1 MTASTPDIWARW
13 LLHRRHGGDPQR
25 LKAALDRLYPV
36 RDRVLTHAQLCDG
49 GTLLDVGCGDG
60 LIAFGALQRNPTSR
74 VIFSDISQD
83 LLDHAA
89 SLAREAQVAHRC
101 RFVCASADDLSAV
114 PDVSVDAVTTRSVL
128 IYVRDKQQAI
138 NEFHRVLKVDGRL
151 SVFEPI
157 NRFGEP
163 QPAHMFWGFDA
174 TPVMEIAAKVK
185 AVYQRIQ
192 PLNAD
197 PMMNFD
203 ERDLITNVE
212 AAGFREIHLDL
223 EAEIKP
229 LSQVEGW
236 TMTWDSFVRMAANPR
251 LPTLEEAMAQ
261 ALTGDEAARFRAHMR
276 PLVENQVGTH
286 RSAVAYLFA
295 RK

>member
-1 MTASTPDIWARW
+1 MTQRTTDIWAQW

-25 LKAALDRLYPV
+25 LKATLDHLYPV
-36 RDRVLTHAQLCDG
+36 RDRVLTHAQLNDG

-60 LIAFGALQRNPTSR
+60 LIAFGALQRHPTSR
-74 VIFSDISQD
+74 VIFTDISQD

-89 SLAREAQVAHRC
+89 SLAREMHVADRC
-101 RFVCASADDLSAV
+101 TFLCASADNLSAV
-114 PDVSVDAVTTRSVL
+114 QDASVDVVTTRSVL
-128 IYVRDKQQAI
+128 IYVGDKRQAI
-138 NEFHRVLKVDGRL
+138 HEFHRVLKLDGRL

-174 TPVMEIAAKVK
+174 TPIVEIAAKVK

-192 PLNAD
+192 PLDAD

-203 ERDLITNVE
+203 ERDLITYVE
-212 AAGFREIHLDL
+212 QAGFREVRLDL

-229 LSQVEGW
+229 LSEVQACN
-236 TMTWDSFVRMAANPR
+236 MTWESFMRMAANPKI
-251 LPTLEEAMAQ
+251 PTLEEATAQ
-261 ALTGDEAARFRAHMR
+261 TLTENESARFRAHMR
-276 PLVENQVGTH
+276 PLVETQAGTY
-286 RSAVAYLFA
+286 RSAVAYLWA

>member
-1 MTASTPDIWARW
+1 MTASTTDIWAQW

-36 RDRVLTHAQLCDG
+36 RDRVLTHAQVCDG

-60 LIAFGALQRNPTSR
+60 LIAFGALQRSKTGK
-74 VIFSDISQD
+74 VIFNDISQD

-89 SLAREAQVAHRC
+89 SLAREAQLAHRC
-101 RFVCASADDLSAV
+101 TFVCASADDLSAV
-114 PDVSVDAVTTRSVL
+114 RDASVDAVTTRSVL

-174 TPVMEIAAKVK
+174 TPVVEIAARVK

-192 PLNAD
+192 PLNTTLSD
-197 PMMNFD
+197 SQRRIPLKT
-203 ERDLITNVE
+203 EH
-212 AAGFREIHLDL
+212 EI
-223 EAEIKP
+223 
-229 LSQVEGW
+229 
-236 TMTWDSFVRMAANPR
+236 
-251 LPTLEEAMAQ
+251 
-261 ALTGDEAARFRAHMR
+261 
-276 PLVENQVGTH
+276 
-286 RSAVAYLFA
+286 
-295 RK
+295 